1 MAMSSSRA
9 ATDTSHRVP
18 YPNARPRRIKLV
30 GVGETGRRVAAEIQ
44 GPDLTHVDIVPAAAG
59 ANAASMGHVGE
70 PGASAAMLRSI
81 ASSADQQAQALVGAD
96 MVFIVLGRGDDGREA
111 GAISRIAR
119 NMHTLVTGVVIDDA
133 SEPSQLGERGLE
145 ALRQAC
151 DMLVITS
158 EPEDLRAM
166 LSSLGTMPVTA

>member
-1 MAMSSSRA
+1 MSSSRA

-30 GVGETGRRVAAEIQ
+30 GVGETGRRVAAEIH
-44 GPDLTHVDIVPAAAG
+44 GPDLTHVDIVPPSAG
-59 ANAASMGHVGE
+59 ATTASLAHGGE
-70 PGASAAMLRSI
+70 ADASAAMLRSI
-81 ASSADQQAQALVGAD
+81 ATSADQQAQALAGAD
-96 MVFIVLGRGDDGREA
+96 MVFIVLGRGEDGREA

-119 NMHTLVTGVVIDDA
+119 NMRTLVTGVVIDNA
-133 SEPSQLGERGLE
+133 SEPSQVGERGLDE
-145 ALRQAC
+145 LRQAC

-166 LSSLGTMPVTA
+166 LSSLGTMPPTA

>member
-1 MAMSSSRA
+1 MSSSRA

-30 GVGETGRRVAAEIQ
+30 GVGETGRRVASRIE
-44 GPDLTHVDIVPAAAG
+44 GPELTHVDVVPPPAG
-59 ANAASMGHVGE
+59 STASIAQAGE

-81 ASSADQQAQALVGAD
+81 ASSADQQAQALAGAD
-96 MVFIVLGRGDDGREA
+96 MVFIVLGRGEDAREA
-111 GAISRIAR
+111 SAISRIAR
-119 NMHTLVTGVVIDDA
+119 NMRTLVTGVVIDDA
-133 SEPSQLGERGLE
+133 SEPSLVGERGLDE
-145 ALRQAC
+145 LRQAC

-166 LSSLGTMPVTA
+166 LSSLGTMPLPA